1 MVPGSI
7 LVRNFIPVVMTPCVF
22 FVIQIQ
28 SIVIDTTSG
37 PDPEAEYRFFDIEV
51 KNNDKNRYS
60 QLHTFSPTF
69 GSLLGEVY
77 FKLEINLAVD
87 CGHKQ

>member
-1 MVPGSI
+1 MLS
-7 LVRNFIPVVMTPCVF
+7 
-22 FVIQIQ
+22 VIQIQ

-51 KNNDKNRYS
+51 QNYDKYRYL
-60 QLHTFSPTF
+60 QLHTFSPTL
-69 GSLLGEVY
+69 GSLLGQVHL
-77 FKLEINLAVD
+77 KLEINLAVD